1 MYKYV
6 SAAYG
11 ETLVDVCF
19 FIELVKGESLVA
31 GALSDYV

>member
-19 FIELVKGESLVA
+19 FIELAGESLVA